1 MINFNQPWYNRH
13 DIYIKRIGFS
23 LIRVYRLQ
31 KKSENVST
39 DEVLLS
45 QLKWPVENMYAGLRP
60 RINTQV
66 PVWTE
71 GAINTPVS
79 GTNPNAWRDW
89 HNMARLVDQNCD
101 CVASARSLLPTTN
114 ADPTAITVAAAV
126 SQTSQALAGRLTYTQ
141 TIKTL
146 STVKILAHGINIYA
160 DYNAE
165 FFSDYLPYQYGGY
178 NIVTPED
185 KGAIMVNFCL
195 YPGTYQPSGHLNISR
210 AREFYFTYTSA
221 WVNESNPAELLVLA
235 IAINFLLI
243 SDGSAVLRYST

>member
-1 MINFNQPWYNRH
+1 M
-13 DIYIKRIGFS
+13 
-23 LIRVYRLQ
+23 YRLQ
-31 KKSENVST
+31 KKSENVAS

-45 QLKWPVENMYAGLRP
+45 QLKWPVETMYCGLRP
-60 RINTQV
+60 RINTQT

-71 GAINTPVS
+71 GAINTPVT

-89 HNMARLVDQNCD
+89 HNMAYLQDHTCD
-101 CVASARSLLPTTN
+101 DIAEASSLLPTNN
-114 ADPTAITVAAAV
+114 ADPTAITVTAAL
-126 SQTSQALAGRLTYTQ
+126 SQNSQSLENRFTYTN
-141 TIKTL
+141 TVKTL
-146 STVKILAHGINIYA
+146 KTVKILAHGINIYA

-210 AREFYFTYTSA
+210 AREFYFNYTSD
-221 WVNESNPAELLVLA
+221 WVSETQPAELLVLA
-235 IAINFLLI
+235 IAINFLII
-243 SDGSAVLRYST
+243 SDGSAVLR